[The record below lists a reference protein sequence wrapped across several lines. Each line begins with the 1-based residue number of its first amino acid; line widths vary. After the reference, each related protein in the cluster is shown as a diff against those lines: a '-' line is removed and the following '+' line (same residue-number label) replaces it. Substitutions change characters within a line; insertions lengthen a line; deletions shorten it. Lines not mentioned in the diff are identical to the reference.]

1 MKMHRAKQHNL
12 TKYSTYDKLTDQ
24 FREDN
29 ICELERNNF
38 TTDWLISRNKSTTRT
53 EMRNY
58 KHCSRNV
65 KKLRVR
71 VYISF

>member
-38 TTDWLISRNKSTTRT
+38 TTD
-53 EMRNY
+53 
-58 KHCSRNV
+58 
-65 KKLRVR
+65 
-71 VYISF
+71 